1 MRTKNYIKLK
11 RSRYIESNAKKQKR
25 LLFSASF
32 LVVVIMLSG
41 AILIIQLSSKLS
53 TQPNS
58 TSPVSPNE
66 SEQITTDDASLN
78 KAEQNVKDTSLPNES
93 DTSEPQNPPTPSPER
108 EDTSTESRPS
118 TAEGPFPVTYIAD
131 GDTFHIN
138 YYGVETSL
146 RLIGVDTPE
155 TVDRRTTV
163 QCFGIEASNYL
174 KSKLTG
180 QQVYIESDP
189 TQSDRDGYN
198 RLLRYAYLGNEDIGL
213 SIIANGYGHEYT
225 YYIPYQKQS
234 KYQAAERNAEV
245 QNLGLW
251 SPSTC
256 GGVTR

>member
-11 RSRYIESNAKKQKR
+11 HSRYIESNTKKQKR

-32 LVVVIMLSG
+32 LAVIIMLSG
-41 AILIIQLSSKLS
+41 AILIIQLGSKLS
-53 TQPNS
+53 TQSNS
-58 TSPVSPNE
+58 T
-66 SEQITTDDASLN
+66 
-78 KAEQNVKDTSLPNES
+78 
-93 DTSEPQNPPTPSPER
+93 SPER

>member
-11 RSRYIESNAKKQKR
+11 HSRYIESNAKKQKR

-32 LVVVIMLSG
+32 LAVIIMLSG
-41 AILIIQLSSKLS
+41 AILIIQLGSKLS

-58 TSPVSPNE
+58 TTPISPNE
-66 SEQITTDDASLN
+66 LEQTT
-78 KAEQNVKDTSLPNES
+78 
-93 DTSEPQNPPTPSPER
+93 
-108 EDTSTESRPS
+108 TESKPN

-234 KYQAAERNAEV
+234 KYQAAERNAEA

>member
-11 RSRYIESNAKKQKR
+11 HSRYIESNAKKQKR

-32 LVVVIMLSG
+32 LAVVIMLSG
-41 AILIIQLSSKLS
+41 AILIIQLGSKLS
-53 TQPNS
+53 AQPNS
-58 TSPVSPNE
+58 TSPVSPN
-66 SEQITTDDASLN
+66 TDDASLN
-78 KAEQNVKDTSLPNES
+78 NAEQIVKDNSLPDES

-155 TVDRRTTV
+155 TVDLRTTV

-234 KYQAAERNAEV
+234 KYQAAERNAEA

>member
-11 RSRYIESNAKKQKR
+11 HSRYIESNAKKQKR

-32 LVVVIMLSG
+32 LAVIIILSG

-66 SEQITTDDASLN
+66 PEQTTI
-78 KAEQNVKDTSLPNES
+78 
-93 DTSEPQNPPTPSPER
+93 
-108 EDTSTESRPS
+108 ESRPS

-213 SIIANGYGHEYT
+213 SIIANGYGHEYA

-234 KYQAAERNAEV
+234 KYQAAERNAEA